1 MLHASKVYN
10 DHSHRNHRSPT
21 EAKTYRVFTKASK
34 HPTRTAIN
42 NSTEVKEARRRRDQ
56 PHLAEAN
63 GRPHAAP
70 AVKSVNR
77 RPEARPSDTAQTT
90 MPCREP
96 CRRVT
101 RGVQPEGKNHL
112 GFQPRPSSI
121 RVPTGG
127 QRQQIRRTKM
137 QPCSIT
143 TRLLHHAAPTAAPPR
158 ATARPPDDRSQSLVH
173 PHSVTVG
180 PLVPLAPRQMLPT
193 RPARR
198 KTMQLHPTHL
208 CLARG
213 HRRSTALPGPLRASR
228 TTVLR
233 AL

>member
-1 MLHASKVYN
+1 CPTPRRSRREGKRHQRPITKDLGFPPEPNLCGRGATAMLHASKVYN

-143 TRLLHHAAPTAAPPR
+143 TRLLHHAAPTAAPSP
-158 ATARPPDDRSQSLVH
+158 
-173 PHSVTVG
+173 
-180 PLVPLAPRQMLPT
+180 
-193 RPARR
+193 
-198 KTMQLHPTHL
+198 
-208 CLARG
+208 C
-213 HRRSTALPGPLRASR
+213 
-228 TTVLR
+228 
-233 AL
+233 